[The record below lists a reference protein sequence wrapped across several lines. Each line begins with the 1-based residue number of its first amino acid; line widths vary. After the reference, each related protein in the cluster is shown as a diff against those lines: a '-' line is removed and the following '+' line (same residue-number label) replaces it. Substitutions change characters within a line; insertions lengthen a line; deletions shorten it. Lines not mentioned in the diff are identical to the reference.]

1 MKIAITTPTGH
12 IGRQL
17 TKLLLDKGG
26 HKLTLLCRDPAKVK
40 EFTDRGATAIRCDQ
54 ANAEQVIRGTEG
66 AEAVFF
72 VCPPKFDAQ
81 DLRAFQ
87 NKVGD
92 NLADAVRKN
101 SLKRVVFIS
110 SLGAQHADGTGPIAG
125 LHDIEAKLNHAAKD
139 VAGNVTHL
147 RPAFF
152 MENWF
157 MNADTIKQQ
166 GAVYAP
172 ISPDVKI
179 PMIATADIAKVA
191 ADVLTDTSW
200 KGINVRELVGPH
212 EYSYADGAKIIGQA
226 TGKTVQFQQVPGD
239 AARDSMTK
247 MGLSPNVASGYVQM
261 YDGFNKGLVKPEKT
275 KQPENVTQTTLEE
288 FAKQQIGPALQ

>member
-26 HKLTLLCRDPAKVK
+26 HELTLLCRDPAKVK
-40 EFTDRGATAIRCDQ
+40 EFTDRGAKAIQCDQ
-54 ANAEQVIRGTEG
+54 ENAEQVIRGTEG
-66 AEAVFF
+66 ADSVFF

-92 NLADAVRKN
+92 NMADAVRKN
-101 SLKRVVFIS
+101 NLKRVAFIS
-110 SLGAQHADGTGPIAG
+110 SIGAQHADGTGPIAG
-125 LHDIEAKLNHAAKD
+125 LHDIEAKLNKAAKD

-157 MNADTIKQQ
+157 MNADSIKQQ

-179 PMIATADIAKVA
+179 PMIATADIARIA
-191 ADVLTDTSW
+191 ANVLTDTSW
-200 KGINVRELVGPH
+200 KGINVRELMGPR
-212 EYSYADGAKIIGQA
+212 EYTYAEGSKIISEA
-226 TGKTVQFQQVPGD
+226 SGKPVQFQQVPGD

-247 MGLSPNVASGYVQM
+247 MGLSQNVASGYVQM
-261 YDGFNKGLVKPEKT
+261 YDGFNKGLVKPEKS

-288 FAKQQIGPALQ
+288 FAKQQLGPALQ

>member
-17 TKLLLDKGG
+17 AQLLLDKGG
-26 HKLTLLCRDPAKVK
+26 HELTLLCRDPAKCK
-40 EFTDRGATAIRCDQ
+40 DLTDRGAKVIQCDQ
-54 ANAEQVIRGTEG
+54 ENAEQVIRGTEG
-66 AEAVFF
+66 ADAVFF
-72 VCPPKFDAQ
+72 VCPPKFDAE

-92 NLADAVRKN
+92 NMAAAIRKN

-110 SLGAQHADGTGPIAG
+110 SIGAQHADGTGPIAG
-125 LHDIEAKLNHAAKD
+125 LHDIEAKLNKAARD

-157 MNADTIKQQ
+157 MNADSIKQQ

-172 ISPDVKI
+172 ISPDVKL
-179 PMIATADIAKVA
+179 PMIATADIAQVA
-191 ADVLTDTSW
+191 ASVLTDTSW

-226 TGKTVQFQQVPGD
+226 TGKPVQFQQVPAD
-239 AARDSMTK
+239 AARDSMTQ
-247 MGLSPNVASGYVQM
+247 MGLSANVAGNYVQM
-261 YDGFNKGLVKPEKT
+261 YDGFNKGLVKPEKSS
-275 KQPENVTQTTLEE
+275 QPENVTQTTLEE
-288 FAKQQIGPALQ
+288 FAKQKIGPALR